1 MRVAAAPV
9 HARRWSP
16 PPLIRN
22 PFLRWGLVLGAV
34 AYLVVATM
42 TVEVNWQRVALGIE
56 RSSRLLSGFLRPD
69 FVTRGPQILGGLLE
83 SMAMAVTSTI
93 IGGAL
98 CIPFGLGA
106 ARNISTPVVYFVCR
120 LVIVLARSFQEV
132 IIAIFFVV
140 MVGFGPFAGMLTLS
154 LATIGFL
161 AKLLAEEIESTDAT
175 QIEAMRATGASWLQ
189 VVAYGVV
196 PQVLP
201 RFIGLTVYRLDQNF
215 RNSAVIG
222 IVGAGGIGAVLNTA
236 MSRYDYDVAGAI
248 LLSIV
253 ALVLA
258 AEYISGIIRARL
270 R

>member
-1 MRVAAAPV
+1 MATAPAHV
-9 HARRWSP
+9 RRWSP

-22 PFLRWGLVLGAV
+22 PFLRWGLVLGALV
-34 AYLVVATM
+34 YLVLATM
-42 TVEVNWQRVALGIE
+42 SIDVNWQRVALGIE
-56 RSSRLLSGFLRPD
+56 RSSRLLSGFLQPD
-69 FVTRGPQILGGLLE
+69 FVTRWPQILAGLLE
-83 SMAMAVTSTI
+83 SMAMAVTSTV

-106 ARNISTPVVYFVCR
+106 ARNISTPAVYFVCR
-120 LVIVLARSFQEV
+120 VVIVLARSFQEV

-140 MVGFGPFAGMLTLS
+140 MVGFGPLAGMLTLS

-161 AKLLAEEIESTDAT
+161 AKLLAEAIESTDAT

-189 VVAYGVV
+189 VVVYGVL

-236 MSRYDYDVAGAI
+236 MSRYDYEVAGAI
-248 LLSIV
+248 LMSIV
-253 ALVLA
+253 ALVLV
-258 AEYISGIIRARL
+258 AEYTSGIIRARL
-270 R
+270 Q